1 MENQKLSKNGC
12 EQFQTPSQPQDPTM
26 EGSKEVNASDEPAS
40 DGPIS
45 DESVVF
51 GEDAYE
57 YLTGFKLVLV
67 ISTGTMVAFLILL
80 DSSIVATVRH
90 ES

>member
-12 EQFQTPSQPQDPTM
+12 EQFQTPSQPQDRTT
-26 EGSKEVNASDEPAS
+26 EGSKEVNTSDEPAS

-45 DESVVF
+45 DESVVS

-67 ISTGTMVAFLILL
+67 MSPVTMVAFLILL
-80 DSSIVATVRH
+80 DSSIVATVRY